1 MRGPRQRAAVAAV
14 ARAAA
19 LTDTVGRMT
28 TRAWGILFAVAGAAL
43 LVVSVL
49 ADPIGVGGTDEFG
62 WKQVAGAI
70 AGGVLLVGGVGLAF
84 LPLRDEVEPGADE

>member
-1 MRGPRQRAAVAAV
+1 
-14 ARAAA
+14 
-19 LTDTVGRMT
+19 MT

-62 WKQVAGAI
+62 WKQVAGSI
-70 AGGVLLVGGVGLAF
+70 VGVILLLGGVALMF
-84 LPLRDEVEPGADE
+84 LPLKEEVEPGAEE

>member
-1 MRGPRQRAAVAAV
+1 
-14 ARAAA
+14 
-19 LTDTVGRMT
+19 MT
-28 TRAWGILFAVAGAAL
+28 TRAWGTVVAVAGAVL

-70 AGGVLLVGGVGLAF
+70 VGGVVLVAGVGLMY
-84 LPLRDEVEPGADE
+84 LPRSDEVEPGDERGAED